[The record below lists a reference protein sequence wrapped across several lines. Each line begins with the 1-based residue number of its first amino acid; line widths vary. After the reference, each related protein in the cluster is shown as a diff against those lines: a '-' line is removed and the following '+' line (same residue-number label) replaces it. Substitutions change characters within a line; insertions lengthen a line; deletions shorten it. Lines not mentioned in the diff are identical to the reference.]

1 VDHNLLALRDV
12 GFQSFDEDCTMIR
25 LTNPFH
31 GSVQYVHPQA
41 IARVIEAGA
50 SSQWH
55 GVRSIVKTFD
65 GQTLECSETANEITA
80 AIAKAQQT

>member
-1 VDHNLLALRDV
+1 
-12 GFQSFDEDCTMIR
+12 MIR

-31 GSVQYVHPQA
+31 GGVQYVHPQA

-50 SSQWH
+50 SSQWQ

-65 GQTLECSETANEITA
+65 GKTLECSETAYEITA